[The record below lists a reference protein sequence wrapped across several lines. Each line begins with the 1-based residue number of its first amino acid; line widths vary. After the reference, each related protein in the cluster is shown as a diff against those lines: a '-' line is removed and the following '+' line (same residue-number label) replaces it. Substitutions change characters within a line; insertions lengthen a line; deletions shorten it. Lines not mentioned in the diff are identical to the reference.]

1 VYILQLQVA
10 PIRLV
15 LAALTAGV
23 LVLTAPSEGQESA
36 KTVFKNASP
45 SVYIVVNVDGNGQA
59 AAFGS
64 GFAVGKHLI
73 ATNYHVIRGAARAR
87 VFKPGSHEEIQ
98 VSGVKGVD
106 TKRDLVLLQTS
117 AEMKPLPLSESKA
130 EVGDTVYAIGNPRG
144 LEATLSSGIVSGL
157 RESDDPK
164 LYQITA
170 PISHG
175 SSGGPVLLGDGT
187 VIGIAKA
194 SLESGQNLNFAI
206 EAGHLRH
213 LIEESAGKAPVSV
226 RSVSGSTTAA
236 STPSTPSGDI
246 VYVTATG
253 HSFHR
258 AGCRFLR
265 KSKIP
270 MTRAKAISLGYAPC
284 KICKP

>member
-1 VYILQLQVA
+1 M
-10 PIRLV
+10 
-15 LAALTAGV
+15 ALLAGV
-23 LVLTAPSEGQESA
+23 SASRLPVDDQGSA
-36 KTVFKNASP
+36 KTVFKNAAP
-45 SVYIVVNVDGNGQA
+45 SVFIVINVDAAGQA
-59 AAFGS
+59 SAFGS

-73 ATNYHVIRGAARAR
+73 ATNFHVIRGAANAR
-87 VFKPGSHEEIQ
+87 VFKPGSHEEIA
-98 VSGVKGVD
+98 VLGVRGCD
-106 TKRDLVLLQTS
+106 SKRDLVLLQTTSELAPLRLS
-117 AEMKPLPLSESKA
+117 ANKA

-144 LEATLSSGIVSGL
+144 LEATLSSGLVSGL

-175 SSGGPVLLGDGT
+175 SSGGPVLLEDGT
-187 VIGIAKA
+187 VIGVAKA

-206 EAGHLRH
+206 EVGHLRR
-213 LIEESAGKAPVSV
+213 LMEESANKAPVSV
-226 RSVSGSTTAA
+226 KSVSGSGTTSPA
-236 STPSTPSGDI
+236 PSTHSGDI

-265 KSKIP
+265 KSKIA

-284 KICKP
+284 KVCKP